1 MITLAAASSARPSR
15 LARLLTGGVVALVT
29 GGLLATG
36 MTSVASAATG
46 DDAALTVTVTTGTNV
61 VGGYDVSAYEIVDG
75 TTPWSYFSGNGITD
89 ETGKATIEGLEQGT
103 KYAVRVAVPTYLPEG
118 LAGNFSGGY
127 LSGSTGVVLND
138 FDSSKPTVLTAATK
152 SITATLN
159 AGATLTG
166 TVSDPAGDP
175 TVDANQVTAYRYS
188 PAIVGSGFQ
197 WEAEG
202 LGWTNDSE
210 DPTSTYGLKDLRPGN
225 YVLAYGQSA
234 HSDWASTSFA
244 SGISNIGDAPK
255 SAVTVA
261 GPNSISGRFAMGT
274 SITGSVALAAG
285 HELEEYDVSVSAK
298 ILNADGSLDTSN
310 SQYNTA
316 TVGVDGTFTISG
328 VAAGDYA
335 VEYSTE
341 REDVYGEWYS
351 NKATARTADVVTVG
365 SVPVVLDS
373 VELGTGFSLAGT
385 VTSGG
390 VPVEG
395 VTVKAEPQNS
405 YYEGGL
411 STTTDNT
418 GHYSFPGLKPDDFLI
433 SFEYPDDTFDTYYYT
448 ADGAG
453 TTDWA
458 EGTLVAGV
466 DGVVTADLDY
476 PGVATMLLTV
486 TDPAGKPV
494 TSGSIEAVRVVNG
507 ARVYN
512 DPWMPAT
519 KVAGKPGVYSLTLDT
534 DTDYTIL
541 VDTYPATTAFAQFL
555 GGVPAYGEDA
565 IASAKTF
572 NSGTGGTLAF
582 QLAGP
587 GKITGKVTST
597 SKKALQGVAVTLFE
611 YNGSDWVRSLGDAT
625 SKSGIYSLPV
635 RPGSYKVGFSTQ
647 GGPSNT
653 FVGDFVYN
661 ETDMESLPTV
671 YVGKGATAT
680 VNKSLALG
688 GSITGTVA
696 NASGVAAPRVY
707 VTAVKMTDGVG
718 SPSFGTQGYT
728 SSKGA
733 FTVSGLPTGTYAL
746 SFDDTEEGRVGDTFR
761 QGGTIATYTVTAGK
775 TTKIASKIQ
784 LPTFETPRTATVSGA
799 LTPAVPGVNG
809 YVDFVSTDNLH
820 YGRALFTG
828 LGDFSVALIP
838 GDYNYTVG
846 FGDSNAV
853 EYRPLLG
860 TLTVT
865 EGQTTLPLQ
874 AIENNPLSFTTA
886 PTIAADGTAV
896 GASILTAVAE
906 WDQDRARARYQW
918 MRDGLPIFGATGA
931 SYTPRGGD
939 AGSSIAVRVT
949 LDNRFYL
956 GSEDYQTT
964 VVTTEGVTITT
975 GAALELTGSPML
987 VFTKQSPGGVIGV
1000 AANGWLPAGATP
1012 SYTWYRDGDP
1022 IGGETGSTYTIV
1034 STDIGASISA
1044 EVAAT
1049 RVGRANSE
1057 AVATDSITVQ
1067 NNPAPT
1073 LVKKPTVTA
1082 TTKGL
1087 PAGSTKY
1094 TVTPGTWS
1102 VAGTTPSY
1110 TWYRDGDP
1118 IADETGSTYTTTST
1132 TSAIWV
1138 RVAAAKATY
1147 DTSAHVAVLARKGTE
1162 SASSPFAPFVQNSN
1176 TGDEV
1181 LADTPVTVGT
1191 QLVATAVFATP
1202 AGGVNPK
1209 TYVWQRLT
1217 GSKWAAI
1224 SKATTSDYTVTSA
1237 DAGKALRVLITSTA
1251 PYYATSVSTA
1261 VAGVGTLKVEL
1272 VQERADGV
1280 SIAGTG
1286 AVTSTLSA
1294 RIAPVE
1300 NALSGVK
1307 NAYQWGT
1314 QVGEVFTPISKAT
1327 KATFV
1332 VPASLLG
1339 KEIRVRVT
1347 ATKDGYATSVE
1358 RSHGVIAT
1366 TGTITIV
1373 EPTAISGTAKVA
1385 VKLTA
1390 KPAVV
1395 DVAGTK
1401 RTYVWQM
1408 AEGEEW
1414 VAISGATGSTY
1425 TPTGSM
1431 TGRYVRV
1438 VETISKALH
1447 TTVSATS
1454 QIVGVDSGTLKIAT
1468 APKLTTTAA
1477 AYTVSAGASAP
1488 AAPAAY
1494 EWLVDGVPNGNHTS
1508 TYTRSSADAGKMIGV
1523 VVTYEL
1529 EGFSSPEA
1537 YVAAVKGI
1545 GTIDGGEGLIS
1556 ANVGQSVVGGLQELS
1571 NPSGVNLRYQP
1582 VTAIQWLLDGKPIKG
1597 ATDYEYAPIAS
1608 QVGKK
1613 ITLTA
1618 TYSSP
1623 EFDSG
1628 RYVSN
1633 AVTVEKGL
1641 AAENGVVLDSAP
1653 ILVGSAVA
1661 SFEFSPQPGYTVGY
1675 QWYRSTGG
1683 AFVAIPKANKF
1694 AYPTVAAD
1702 AGTELSLRVTYTRA
1716 GYESATYTVGSV
1728 SVLGSDGLAPITAP
1742 TLTGTGAAAT
1752 ELTASAGT
1760 WTIAPT
1766 LSYQWYRDDIAI
1778 PGATSAKY
1786 TPLGDHL
1793 GDTVYAKVTA
1803 KRPGF
1808 QTFVAQTNGIKI
1820 THGAPAT
1827 VTVAP
1832 KLTGASTTCSTLSVT
1847 SGSWV
1852 GDGLTFEYTW
1862 YRVLNGSK
1870 QVIAGANTNT
1880 YTTTSADLGYVIT
1893 AVVGAQKTGH
1903 GTAGAGASTTALTE
1917 GCEL

>member
-1 MITLAAASSARPSR
+1 VISLAAPSSSRSSR
-15 LARLLTGGVVALVT
+15 LARFLTGSVVALVT

-46 DDAALTVTVTTGTNV
+46 DDATLNVTVTNGTSV
-61 VGGYDVSAYEIVDG
+61 VEGYDVRAYEIVDG
-75 TTPWSYFSGNGITD
+75 TTQWAYFSNNGITD
-89 ETGKATIEGLEQGT
+89 ETGKATIPGLEQGVE
-103 KYAVRVAVPTYLPEG
+103 YAVHVVMPSYAPEG
-118 LAGNFSGGY
+118 TSGTFAGGF
-127 LSGSTGVVLND
+127 LSGSTGVLLND
-138 FDSSKPTVLTAATK
+138 FDVTKPTVLTSATK
-152 SITATLN
+152 NVTAALN
-159 AGATLTG
+159 QGATITG
-166 TVSDPAGDP
+166 TISDPTDTPTIDAGY
-175 TVDANQVTAYRYS
+175 VSAYRYS
-188 PAIVGSGFQ
+188 PSIVGGGFE
-197 WEAEG
+197 WELEG
-202 LGWTNDSE
+202 YGWTNSSE
-210 DPTSTYGLKDLRPGN
+210 EPTSTYSLKDLRPGN
-225 YVLAYGQSA
+225 YVLAYSQSL
-234 HSDWASTSFA
+234 HPDWSSTSFGA
-244 SGISNIGDAPK
+244 GVANINDAET

-261 GPNSISGRFAMGT
+261 GSNTIDGRFTTGT

-285 HELEEYDVSVSAK
+285 LEPQEYDVSVSAK
-298 ILNADGSLDTSN
+298 ILNADGSIDNSN
-310 SQYNTA
+310 SLYNSA

-328 VAAGDYA
+328 VAAGHYA

-351 NKATARTADVVTVG
+351 NKATARTAETVTVG
-365 SVPVVLDS
+365 SAPVVLDNA
-373 VELGTGFSLAGT
+373 ELGTGFSLAGT

-390 VPVEG
+390 APVEG

-411 STTTDNT
+411 STTTDDA

-476 PGVATMLLTV
+476 PGVATMVLTV

-555 GGVPAYGEDA
+555 GGVPAYGDDA

-572 NSGTGGTLAF
+572 NSGTGGSLAF

-587 GKITGKVTST
+587 GKIAGKVTST
-597 SKKALQGVAVTLFE
+597 SKKALWGVAVTLFE
-611 YNGSDWVRSLGDAT
+611 YNGNEWVRSLGDTT
-625 SKSGIYSLPV
+625 SKTGTYSLPV

-653 FVGDFVYN
+653 FVGDYDYYA
-661 ETDMESLPTV
+661 TDIESLPTV

-696 NASGVAAPRVY
+696 NASGVATPRVY
-707 VTAVKMTDGVG
+707 VTAVKLTEGVG
-718 SPSFGTQGYT
+718 SPSFGTTGYT

-733 FTVSGLPTGTYAL
+733 FTISGLPTGTYAL
-746 SFDDTEEGRVGDTFR
+746 SFDDNEEGRVGDTFQ

-775 TTKIASKIQ
+775 VTKIASKIQ
-784 LPTFETPRTATVSGA
+784 LPAYETPRTATVSGS
-799 LTPAVPGVNG
+799 LSPAVPGVNG

-820 YGRALFTG
+820 YGRALLTG
-828 LGDFSVALIP
+828 SGVFSVALIP

-846 FGDSNAV
+846 FGESNAV

-860 TLTVT
+860 TLTVAA
-865 EGQTTLPLQ
+865 GQTTLGLE
-874 AIENNPLSFTTA
+874 AIENNPLTFTTA
-886 PTIAADGTAV
+886 PTIEADGTAV
-896 GASILTAVAE
+896 GASTLTAVAD
-906 WDQDRARARYQW
+906 WDHDRARARYQW
-918 MRDGLPIFGATGA
+918 MRDGLPIFGATGP

-964 VVTTEGVTITT
+964 VATTESVTITT
-975 GAALELTGSPML
+975 GAALELMGSPVL
-987 VFTKQSPGGVIGV
+987 VVTTQSPGGVIRV
-1000 AANGWLPAGATP
+1000 AENGWLPAGATA
-1012 SYTWYRDGDP
+1012 SYAWYRDGDP
-1022 IGGETGSTYTIV
+1022 IAEQTGSTYTIL

-1044 EVAAT
+1044 EVVAT

-1073 LVKKPTVTA
+1073 LVKMPTVTA
-1082 TTKGL
+1082 TTKDV

-1110 TWYRDGDP
+1110 TWYRDGDQL
-1118 IADETGSTYTTTST
+1118 DVVGNTYTTAST

-1138 RVAAAKATY
+1138 TVAAAKATY
-1147 DTSAHVAVLARKGTE
+1147 DTSAHVAVLARKGTVPA
-1162 SASSPFAPFVQNSN
+1162 SALFTPFVQNSN
-1176 TGDEV
+1176 TGDEIS
-1181 LADTPVTVGT
+1181 ADTPVTVGT
-1191 QLVATAVFATP
+1191 QLVATAVFTTP

-1217 GSKWAAI
+1217 GSTWAAI
-1224 SKATTSDYTVTSA
+1224 SKATTSNYTVASA
-1237 DAGKALRVLITSTA
+1237 DAGKALRVLITSSA
-1251 PYYATSVSTA
+1251 PYYATSVSAA
-1261 VAGVGTLKVEL
+1261 VAGVGTLKLGLVE
-1272 VQERADGV
+1272 ERADGV

-1300 NALSGVK
+1300 NALPGVT

-1347 ATKDGYATSVE
+1347 ATKDGYVTSVE
-1358 RSHGVIAT
+1358 RSNGVIAT

-1373 EPTAISGTAKVA
+1373 DPTAISGTAKVA

-1390 KPAVV
+1390 TPAVV
-1395 DVAGTK
+1395 DVTGTK
-1401 RTYVWQM
+1401 RAYVWQM

-1414 VAISGATGSTY
+1414 VAITGATGSTY

-1438 VETISKALH
+1438 VETISKASH

-1454 QIVGVDSGTLKIAT
+1454 QVVGVDSGTLKLAT

-1477 AYTVSAGASAP
+1477 AYKVSAGASAP

-1494 EWLVDGVPNGNHTS
+1494 EWLVDGTPTGNHTS
-1508 TYTRSSADAGKMIGV
+1508 TYTRSTDDAGKMIGV

-1529 EGFSSPEA
+1529 EGFSTLEA

-1556 ANVGQSVVGGLQELS
+1556 AHVGQPVVGGLLELN
-1571 NPSGVNLRYQP
+1571 NPSGVTLRYQP

-1597 ATDYEYAPIAS
+1597 ATDHEYVPVAS

-1613 ITLTA
+1613 LTMSA

-1633 AVTVEKGL
+1633 PVTVEKG
-1641 AAENGVVLDSAP
+1641 AGAENGVVLDSAP
-1653 ILVGSAVA
+1653 ILVGSAV
-1661 SFEFSPQPGYTVGY
+1661 SGFEIAPQPGYTVSY

-1683 AFVAIPKANKF
+1683 AFVAIPKATKI
-1694 AYPTVAAD
+1694 AYTTVATD

-1752 ELTASAGT
+1752 ELTATAGT

-1803 KRPGF
+1803 KRAGF
-1808 QTFVAQTNGIKI
+1808 QTFVAQTNGVKI

-1827 VTVAP
+1827 ATVAP
-1832 KLTGASTTCSTLSVT
+1832 KLTGASTTCSTLSVS

-1852 GDGLTFEYTW
+1852 GDGLTFEYAW

-1903 GTAGAGASTTALTE
+1903 GTAGAGASTTALTQ
-1917 GCEL
+1917 GCEF